1 MKRKTIALA
10 LLAGL
15 VTLCVLPR
23 SQAQQ
28 QAVPAK
34 SETKQALDEISKA
47 LFTGG
52 RAPAERVAPQLKAL
66 GQQDLSQ
73 SDRESWVRLARDAA
87 LRLGDKAWLESL
99 SSVPDTFSSEMI
111 YKVLLAYGQLAKAD
125 ITGAT
130 ATLDSLDAADKRGEI
145 NVREQRRML
154 SLRARIAQLTGN
166 PKQERAQIEALVEHL
181 PYWPKET
188 CQSCH
193 GSLTEPKTMTSLPIT
208 NLWFGERFV
217 EILKRDGDAAAVKA
231 TSEARLKADPK
242 DDLARIRLGYALQ
255 ALGKA
260 EASERVFRELSWA
273 EFPGRELKKPRMM
286 TTFP

>member
-1 MKRKTIALA
+1 MRKSVILA
-10 LLAGL
+10 SLAGL
-15 VTLCVLPR
+15 LTLSLLPR

-28 QAVPAK
+28 AAAAK
-34 SETKQALDEISKA
+34 PEVKQALEEINKA

-52 RAPAERVAPQLKAL
+52 RAPAEKVAPQLKAL

-73 SDRESWVRLARDAA
+73 SDRETWVRLARDAA

-99 SSVPDTFSSEMI
+99 KAVPDTFSSEMI

-125 ITGAT
+125 IAGAT
-130 ATLDSLDAADKRGEI
+130 ATLDSLAAADKRGEI

-154 SLRARIAQLTGN
+154 SLRARIAQLTGK
-166 PKQERAQIEALVEHL
+166 PKEERAQIEALVEHL

-193 GSLTEPKTMTSLPIT
+193 GSLAEPKTMTSLPIT

-217 EILKRDGDAAAVKA
+217 EILKRDGDAARVKA
-231 TSEARLKADPK
+231 TSEAKLKADPK
-242 DDLARIRLGYALQ
+242 DDLARIRLGFALQ
-255 ALGKA
+255 ALGQA
-260 EASERVFRELSWA
+260 EAADKTFRELSWA